1 MELDYENLKEVVGGA
16 DPKAAEKKASENES
30 LYRREQIEELK
41 RQREEILKQE
51 KSKEDDAPKLQ

>member
-41 RQREEILKQE
+41 RQREEK
-51 KSKEDDAPKLQ
+51 